1 MGRLDIVASIVIY
14 IIETALSVWLGFVG
28 TGSDFIPPIAS
39 DGPLPFM
46 WPRAATPSKLTVPSL
61 QSGNKAWFLIC

>member
-39 DGPLPFM
+39 DGPQP
-46 WPRAATPSKLTVPSL
+46 A
-61 QSGNKAWFLIC
+61 G